1 MWVDGYYNFCFFTS
15 FASTSTEP
23 EQIEFEKIE
32 KAGELK
38 NMTAKHHLL
47 APEKT
52 EWKPL
57 SRSDINSIKYFLLFI
72 GWPRSCHS
80 IVGSLLDA
88 HPNVIVAHEFFL
100 FTKLSEDKELSNR
113 SRLYNQLYRNSYM
126 SAKEGWRT
134 SSKDRKGYSLDMAGS
149 WQGQFTKLEVIGD
162 KCGGASTRLYTQN
175 SKKFQELYQRLRA
188 NVKVPIKVLQIVR
201 NPFDMIA
208 TEALYRATGVSGV
221 KYNATV
227 HNKYSNPKILREVTD
242 FVLDM
247 ATAISR
253 MIRALRLSALEIYCE
268 DLVTHPAGTISDICR
283 FLNLKCSPEYVQICS
298 DKIFKNVS
306 MSRDLVEWDPDS
318 LPSLTNRHSLS
329 LVGTRLSRRADS
341 NRDSVTL

>member
-1 MWVDGYYNFCFFTS
+1 MLEN
-15 FASTSTEP
+15 
-23 EQIEFEKIE
+23 KR
-32 KAGELK
+32 ELK

-47 APEKT
+47 ASEKT

-134 SSKDRKGYSLDMAGS
+134 SNKTQKGYSLDMAGS

-162 KCGGASTRLYTQN
+162 KCGGELIRSYAQN

-208 TEALYRATGVSGV
+208 TTALYRGSRVHEV

-227 HNKYSNPKILREVTD
+227 SNKYSNPKILREVTD
-242 FVLDM
+242 SVLDM

-253 MIRALRLSALEIYCE
+253 IIPDLRLSPLKIHCE
-268 DLVTHPAGTISDICR
+268 DLITHPAGTISDICR
-283 FLNLKCSPEYVQICS
+283 FLNLKCSPEYVQMCS

-306 MSRDLVEWDPDS
+306 ISRDLVEWDPDS
-318 LPSLTNRHSLS
+318 LPSLINRIKTFSFF
-329 LVGTRLSRRADS
+329 SRYS
-341 NRDSVTL
+341 FEQES

>member
-1 MWVDGYYNFCFFTS
+1 MGPMATPARSWKHFFTKLCQRDEVVVFKGLAIRVLCS
-15 FASTSTEP
+15 NIHVCRVLNHSYNTHTHKLYKYIVWVNCYYSIMCCHLFSSTSTVP
-23 EQIEFEKIE
+23 EQIALENKR
-32 KAGELK
+32 ELK

-47 APEKT
+47 ASEKT

-134 SSKDRKGYSLDMAGS
+134 SNKTQKGYSLDMAGS

-162 KCGGASTRLYTQN
+162 KCGGELIRSYAQN
-175 SKKFQELYQRLRA
+175 SKKF
-188 NVKVPIKVLQIVR
+188 
-201 NPFDMIA
+201 
-208 TEALYRATGVSGV
+208 
-221 KYNATV
+221 
-227 HNKYSNPKILREVTD
+227 
-242 FVLDM
+242 
-247 ATAISR
+247 
-253 MIRALRLSALEIYCE
+253 
-268 DLVTHPAGTISDICR
+268 
-283 FLNLKCSPEYVQICS
+283 
-298 DKIFKNVS
+298 
-306 MSRDLVEWDPDS
+306 
-318 LPSLTNRHSLS
+318 
-329 LVGTRLSRRADS
+329 
-341 NRDSVTL
+341 